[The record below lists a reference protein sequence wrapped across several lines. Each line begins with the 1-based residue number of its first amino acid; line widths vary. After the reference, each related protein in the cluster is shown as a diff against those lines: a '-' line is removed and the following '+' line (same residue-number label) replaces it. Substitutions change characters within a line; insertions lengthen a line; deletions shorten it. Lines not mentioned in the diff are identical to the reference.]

1 MSLVAG
7 STIRLDTLRRM
18 DVTLKH
24 QPAFSLAVIAL
35 GPNEQIKV
43 EPGAMVSH
51 SDGLTT
57 ETAAQGGFLG
67 GLKRMVAGES
77 FFQNTW
83 KAPASGGEI
92 LLTTS
97 LLGDMVTLEIGGGE
111 FLLASGAYVASE
123 MGVSMDAS
131 WGGSKGFFGGGGL
144 VLLKVGG
151 HGKLIASSFG
161 AIEERTL
168 APGQKYIVDTGHIV
182 GFSASVQFSVK
193 KSGGWKSTILG
204 GEGLVCELTG
214 PGRVLM
220 QTRSDTGFVNW
231 LVPKLP
237 TKSSN

>member
-1 MSLVAG
+1 
-7 STIRLDTLRRM
+7 M

-24 QPAFSLAVIAL
+24 QPSFSLAVIHIGA
-35 GPNEQIKV
+35 NEQIKV

-51 SDGLTT
+51 TDGMTT
-57 ETAAQGGFLG
+57 ETKAEGGFFG

-92 LLTTS
+92 TLAPS
-97 LLGDMVTLEIGGGE
+97 LPGDMVTLQVGGGD

-123 MGVSMDAS
+123 MGVTMDAS

-144 VLLKVGG
+144 ILLRVSGS
-151 HGKLIASSFG
+151 GKLVAATYG
-161 AIEERTL
+161 AIEERIL
-168 APGQKYIVDTGHIV
+168 AQGQRYVVDTGHIV
-182 GFSASVQFSVK
+182 GFDASVQFSVT

-204 GEGLVCELTG
+204 GEGLVCQLTG

-220 QTRSDTGFVNW
+220 QSRSTEAFLGW
-231 LVPKLP
+231 LIPKLP
-237 TKSSN
+237 QKSSS

>member
-1 MSLVAG
+1 
-7 STIRLDTLRRM
+7 M

-24 QPAFSLAVIAL
+24 QPSFSLAVIQL
-35 GPNEQIKV
+35 GANEEIKV

-57 ETAAQGGFLG
+57 ETKAEGGLFG

-83 KAPASGGEI
+83 KAPAQGGEI
-92 LLTTS
+92 TVAPTLP
-97 LLGDMVTLEIGGGE
+97 GDMITLDMGGND

-144 VLLKVGG
+144 ILLKVSGS
-151 HGKLIASSFG
+151 GKLVAATYG
-161 AIEERTL
+161 AIEERDL
-168 APGQKYIVDTGHIV
+168 APGQRYTVDTGHIV
-182 GFSASVQFSVK
+182 GFDASIQFSVT
-193 KSGGWKSTILG
+193 KSGSWKSTILG
-204 GEGLVCELTG
+204 GEGLVCQLTG

-220 QTRSDTGFVNW
+220 QSRSTEAFLGW
-231 LVPKLP
+231 LIPKLP
-237 TKSSN
+237 KSSNS